1 MKKYIFTFIILL
13 SFTSLNY
20 SQIRDYELG
29 SVYSSGKA
37 RQNIYGGLYDYS
49 DPEAVNITVSV
60 WGFVKYP
67 GRYIVPDY
75 TTIIDLLSY
84 VGGPTQSSNLDELR
98 IYRIN
103 DNNQEQMIPIDYND
117 LMWEDGLDS
126 KYRKVP
132 TLKRS
137 DILVVPG
144 ESRMYFTDWLS
155 LGFRVV
161 SALSIL
167 ATLYI
172 TVQNY

>member
-1 MKKYIFTFIILL
+1 MKKYFFTLALIL
-13 SFTSLNY
+13 SFTSINY

-29 SVYSSGKA
+29 SVYSQGKA
-37 RQNIYGGLYDYS
+37 RQNIYGGFYDYS

-75 TTIIDLLSY
+75 TNIVDLLSY

-103 DNNQEQMIPIDYND
+103 ENNQEQMIPIDYND
-117 LMWEDGLDS
+117 LMWKDGLDS

-132 TLKRS
+132 KLKKS

-144 ESRMYFTDWLS
+144 EARMYFTDWLS

-172 TVQNY
+172 TVQDK